1 MQVSPRG
8 TASAKLT
15 DFLELANQNIALA
28 KQQNIQYSPQLL
40 RENLNKLAAL
50 MSGKPE
56 VSYIADKAWQ
66 VKDAQH
72 GDREI
77 GCRVYSP
84 APSKALPVVLHF
96 HGGGHMCGSV
106 ELYDPICRHLA
117 SIAQCVVIS
126 VEYRLAPEHPYP
138 AGLEDCEYALR
149 HYQSVLTE
157 VQYQQGVSIM
167 GDSAGGALC
176 TSLSQRSLSDNTLNI
191 AKQILVYPSVD
202 YTMASASYQSN
213 GAGFLLE
220 TPRVQWYFEQ
230 YFQEVAKDAER
241 VKQASP
247 LHGEFNAKLPSTLI
261 FTAGCDPLR
270 DEGIAYA
277 NTLTAAGVQVQHHQ
291 FEDMIHAY
299 MLLQDLVSEECL
311 ATYRMIAA
319 FLAEPIT
326 ATSR

>member
-15 DFLELANQNIALA
+15 DFLTLANQNIALA

-50 MSGKPE
+50 MSAKPE

-66 VKDAQH
+66 L

-84 APSKALPVVLHF
+84 APTQALPVVLHL

-117 SIAQCVVIS
+117 SIGQCVVIS
-126 VEYRLAPEHPYP
+126 VEYRLAPEYPYP

-149 HYQSVLTE
+149 HYQSVLDG
-157 VQYQQGVSIM
+157 VQYQEGVNIM

-176 TSLSQRSLSDNTLNI
+176 TSLSQRSLTDSTLKI

-230 YFQEVAKDAER
+230 YFQAAANDAKL
-241 VKQASP
+241 VKAASP
-247 LHGEFNAKLPSTLI
+247 LHGEINAKLPSTLI
-261 FTAGCDPLR
+261 VTAGCDPLR

-277 NTLTAAGVQVQHHQ
+277 NALSAAGVQVLHHQ
-291 FEDMIHAY
+291 FENMIHAY
-299 MLLQDLVSEECL
+299 MLLQDLVTEECL
-311 ATYRMIAA
+311 ATYRMIAM
-319 FLAEPIT
+319 FLAESIPVT
-326 ATSR
+326 AK